1 VKAAIYSAAVTE
13 RPLQQTSRK
22 VNYQSFRLEE
32 SVDNRVKVS
41 VVVPARNEEKSI
53 RGFLDSVLANDC
65 PQDELEILIVDGMS
79 TDRTAEIVREY
90 AQRYPFIRL
99 LENPR
104 RIIPAALNVGIK
116 GAGGEI
122 IVRMDAHT
130 TYAPDYIRLAVEA
143 LETSG
148 AAMIGGI
155 QRPTGSTLITQ
166 AIAAATS
173 SPFGMGN
180 SYYHYGTEM
189 RWVEDSV
196 YLGTWYRST
205 LVELGGF
212 NENWLINEDSELNE
226 RLRASGGKI
235 LLNPNLKVSY
245 HVRGSLS
252 ALAQQFFRYG
262 FWRARTFAIYPSSM
276 AWRHLVPPAF
286 VISLLLSLV
295 VARQSVLL
303 AGLVPC
309 AYALINLF
317 MSGKIVAR
325 QGWTRALAP
334 MAFSTVHVS
343 WGTGFLLGLA
353 RFYPLRWLNATARQ
367 QGPFQLRGS
376 LK

>member
-1 VKAAIYSAAVTE
+1 MNGSP
-13 RPLQQTSRK
+13 R
-22 VNYQSFRLEE
+22 
-32 SVDNRVKVS
+32 VS
-41 VVVPARNEEKSI
+41 VVVPARNEEKCI
-53 RGFLDSVLANDC
+53 GAFLDSLLANDY
-65 PQDELEILIVDGMS
+65 PRDDLEILIVDGMS
-79 TDRTAEIVREY
+79 TDRTVAVVREY
-90 AQRYPFIRL
+90 AQRHPFIRL
-99 LENPR
+99 LENPK

-116 GAGGEI
+116 AARGEI

-130 TYAPDYIRLAVEA
+130 TYAQDYIRLAVDA

-173 SPFGMGN
+173 CPFGMGN

-205 LVELGGF
+205 LMELGGF

-235 LLNPNLKVSY
+235 LLNPNLKVAY
-245 HVRGSLS
+245 HVRGSLA

-262 FWRARTFAIYPSSM
+262 FWRARTLAIYPSSM

-286 VISLLLSLV
+286 VVSLLLSLAV
-295 VARQSVLL
+295 IRESFLL

-309 AYALINLF
+309 AYALTNLF

-325 QGWTRALAP
+325 QGWNRALAP

-343 WGTGFLLGLA
+343 WGTGFLLGLV
-353 RFYPLRWLNATARQ
+353 RFYPMRLLGTSRQ
-367 QGPFQLRGS
+367 QGPVPLRGT

>member
-1 VKAAIYSAAVTE
+1 MKNT
-13 RPLQQTSRK
+13 
-22 VNYQSFRLEE
+22 
-32 SVDNRVKVS
+32 VKVS
-41 VVVPARNEEKSI
+41 VVIPARNEEKSI
-53 RGFLDSVLANDC
+53 RCFLDSVLANDY
-65 PQDELEILIVDGMS
+65 PQDDLEILIVDGMS

-90 AQRYPFIRL
+90 AHRYPFIRL

-104 RIIPAALNVGIK
+104 RVIPAALNVGIRE
-116 GAGGEI
+116 ARGEI

-130 TYAPDYIRLAVEA
+130 TYASDYIRLAVSA
-143 LETSG
+143 LETTG

-196 YLGTWYRST
+196 YLGTWYKST
-205 LVELGGF
+205 LLQLGGF

-235 LLNPNLKVSY
+235 LLNPNLRVSY
-245 HVRGSLS
+245 QVRGSLP
-252 ALAQQFFRYG
+252 ALARQFFRYG
-262 FWRARTFAIYPSSM
+262 FWRARTFAIYPSSLS
-276 AWRHLVPPAF
+276 WRHLVPPAF
-286 VISLLLSLV
+286 VLGLFVSLAIVRESM
-295 VARQSVLL
+295 LL

-309 AYALINLF
+309 AYALANLF

-325 QGWTRALAP
+325 QGWNRALAP
-334 MAFSTVHVS
+334 VAFGTVHVS
-343 WGTGFLLGLA
+343 WGTGFLLGLV
-353 RFYPLRWLNATARQ
+353 RFYPLRWLNPTTTLSNSGQ
-367 QGPFQLRGS
+367 V
-376 LK
+376 